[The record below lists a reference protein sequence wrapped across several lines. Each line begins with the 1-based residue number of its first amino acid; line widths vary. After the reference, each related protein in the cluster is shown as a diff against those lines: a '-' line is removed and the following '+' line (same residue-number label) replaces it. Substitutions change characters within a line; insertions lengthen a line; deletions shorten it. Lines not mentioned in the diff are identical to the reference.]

1 MNAPAP
7 RAWSQAAAV
16 YLDRRAVTMLLL
28 GFSAGMPILLI
39 FSSLSLW
46 LREAGVE
53 RSTVTMFSWAALA
66 YSFKFIWAPLID
78 ALPVPLLSRLLGR
91 RRGWLLVAQVLIIC
105 GMVAMSMVDPQTPGQ
120 LAYMAAA
127 AVLLGFS
134 SATQDVVI
142 DAYRIELAPEDAA
155 MQAVMSS
162 TYLAGYRMAMV
173 VAGAGALYLADI
185 LGSTKEHYV
194 YAAWQT
200 TYLIMAAVMLVGVAT
215 TLCVREPAVGQRRE
229 LSVPANEYLRLV
241 LVFVLSVAV
250 FVAVFAAAARVM
262 FQDLGPLLGFV
273 QEAVR
278 LVLALGGAGLT
289 GWLLVR
295 LGAVS
300 RETAY
305 RTWVE
310 PIVDFFTRYGRSAL
324 WVLALIGLYRI
335 SDVVAG
341 VISNVFYEDL
351 GFTKIEIANA
361 VKTMGVLMVIV
372 GGFLGGLLA
381 QRMPLVKLLAL
392 GAVLA
397 SLTNFLFVLLAW
409 RGNDALF
416 LYLAV
421 MIDNLAV
428 GIAGSAF
435 IAFMSALTNIRFTA
449 VQFAIFSS
457 LMTLLP
463 KTLGGYSGAMVDN
476 IGYPAFFT
484 FTALI
489 GLPVLWLV
497 YQVGK
502 RMDSLGKPPA
512 AE

>member
-1 MNAPAP
+1 MNTPAS
-7 RAWSQAAAV
+7 RSWSESAAV
-16 YLDRRAVTMLLL
+16 YLDRRAIAMLLL

-46 LREAGVE
+46 LREAGVD
-53 RSTVTMFSWAALA
+53 RSTVTLFSWAALA
-66 YSFKFIWAPLID
+66 YSFKFVWAPVID
-78 ALPVPLLSRLLGR
+78 ALPLPLLSQRLGR
-91 RRGWLLVAQVLIIC
+91 RRSWLLVAQILVMC
-105 GMVAMSMVDPQTPGQ
+105 GMVAMAMVDPQVPSRLG
-120 LAYMAAA
+120 YMAAA
-127 AVLLGFS
+127 AVLLGFA

-142 DAYRIELAPEDAA
+142 DAYRIERAPDEPA

-162 TYLAGYRMAMV
+162 TYLAGYRLAMV
-173 VAGAGALYLADI
+173 VAGAGALYLAES
-185 LGSTKEHYV
+185 LGSTKAHYV

-200 TYLIMAAVMLVGVAT
+200 TYLLMAAVMLIGIAT
-215 TLCVREPAVGQRRE
+215 TLCVREPAAGSSPE
-229 LSVPANEYLRLV
+229 WGLPSGEYLRLAG
-241 LVFVLSVAV
+241 VFALGVAA
-250 FVAVFAAAARVM
+250 FVAVFISAGSLMWPDV
-262 FQDLGPLLGFV
+262 GPLLGLL

-278 LVLALGGAGLT
+278 LLLSLAAAGLV
-289 GWLLVR
+289 GWLLVK
-295 LGAVS
+295 LGAVPQQS
-300 RETAY
+300 AY
-305 RTWVE
+305 RIWVE
-310 PIVDFFTRYGRSAL
+310 PVVDFFSRYGRSAL

-351 GFTKIEIANA
+351 GFSKTDIAKA
-361 VKTMGVLMVIV
+361 VKTMGVLMVIA

-381 QRMPLVKLLAL
+381 QRMSLVKLLAL

-409 RGNDALF
+409 RGHDLVS

-449 VQFAIFSS
+449 MQFAIFSS

-463 KTLGGYSGAMVDN
+463 KTLGGYSGAMVDA
-476 IGYPAFFT
+476 IGYPAFFAL
-484 FTALI
+484 TALL

-497 YQVGK
+497 YQVGR
-502 RMDSLGKPPA
+502 RMRMADTPQVR
-512 AE
+512 